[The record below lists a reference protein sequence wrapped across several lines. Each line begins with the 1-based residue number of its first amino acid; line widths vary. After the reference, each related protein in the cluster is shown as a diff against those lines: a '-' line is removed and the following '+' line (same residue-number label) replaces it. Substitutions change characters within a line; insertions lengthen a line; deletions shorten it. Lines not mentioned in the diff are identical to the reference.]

1 MTKRTIEI
9 GGMTCGHCVGR
20 VSAALKAVPGIIVE
34 QVKVGSATVVFDEA
48 AALVDD
54 SVIAQAIEQAG
65 YQVLQAR

>member
-20 VSAALKAVPGIIVE
+20 VSAALKAVPGITVE

-48 AALVDD
+48 TTPVDE
-54 SVIAQAIEQAG
+54 SVIAQAIERAG

>member
-20 VSAALKAVPGIIVE
+20 VSAALKAVPGITVE

-48 AALVDD
+48 TTDE
-54 SVIAQAIEQAG
+54 SVIAQAIEGAG
-65 YQVLQAR
+65 YDVLQAR

>member
-20 VSAALKAVPGIIVE
+20 VSAALKAIPGITVE
-34 QVKVGSATVVFDEA
+34 QVKVGSATVVFDEVK
-48 AALVDD
+48 ALADD

-65 YQVLQAR
+65 YQVLQTR

>member
-20 VSAALKAVPGIIVE
+20 VSAALKAVPGITVE

-48 AALVDD
+48 TTDE
-54 SVIAQAIEQAG
+54 SVIAQAIERAG
-65 YQVLQAR
+65 YDVLQAR

>member
-1 MTKRTIEI
+1 
-9 GGMTCGHCVGR
+9 
-20 VSAALKAVPGIIVE
+20 VPGIIVE